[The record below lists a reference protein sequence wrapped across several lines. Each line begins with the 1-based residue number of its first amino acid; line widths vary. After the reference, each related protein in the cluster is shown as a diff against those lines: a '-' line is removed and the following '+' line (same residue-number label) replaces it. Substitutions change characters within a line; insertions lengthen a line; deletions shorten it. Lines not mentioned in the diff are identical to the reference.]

1 MDKLACRL
9 AGPADVATIRT
20 LLQAA
25 FGPLLGVV
33 SSRPTALDEDAVTLA
48 QRLAQGQLFA
58 IGELMG
64 RAVATACLLPTD
76 SAEVA
81 EIKRVAVLPE
91 LQGQGCGQQLLAWLE
106 PLARARGYARLRLSI
121 RRKLPGNLAFYL
133 RCGYVP
139 IGEQPHPRAPD
150 DGIVWLEKVLVCGR

>member
-9 AGPADVATIRT
+9 AGPADVDILHA

-25 FGPLLGVV
+25 FGPLQAVV
-33 SSRPTALDEDAVTLA
+33 SSRPTALDEDAATLT

-58 IGELMG
+58 IGELEG

-76 SAEVA
+76 CAGVA
-81 EIKRVAVLPE
+81 EIKRVAVLPQW
-91 LQGQGCGQQLLAWLE
+91 QGHGCGQQLLAWLE
-106 PLARARGYARLRLSI
+106 PLAQAHGYARLRLSI

-133 RCGYVP
+133 RCGYVRS
-139 IGEQPHPRAPD
+139 GEEPHPRAPD
-150 DGIVWLEKVLVCGR
+150 DAIVWLEKELV